1 MNQEQLDLLKKF
13 QELELV
19 DVSKLYWIVGA
30 IVVVN
35 FTSILSFGFMILKI
49 YTKIIVWKTTVE
61 KNIEGHDKDIVNA
74 YDKIRRLEERLIQ

>member
-19 DVSKLYWIVGA
+19 DISKLYWIVGA

-61 KNIEGHDKDIVNA
+61 KNIEGHDKDINNA
-74 YDKIRRLEERLIQ
+74 HDKIRRLEEKLIQ